1 MEAILKNSATVLLA
15 YTTHYAATK
24 IYNYICVPDGMIG
37 FLTGL
42 VSAGSPVCQA
52 GVQIMSNTQISYSSM
67 ILMGVSRLFVDVVAP
82 TKQTS

>member
-15 YTTHYAATK
+15 YTTHYGVAK
-24 IYNYICVPDGMIG
+24 LYNYVCVPDGIMG

-52 GVQIMSNTQISYSSM
+52 GVQIISNTQISYSSM
-67 ILMGVSRLFVDVVAP
+67 ILMGVSRLFVDVVSPA
-82 TKQTS
+82 K